1 VGEEGRGVPTIIEM
15 VTHTRL
21 DCGLASAGFMRQAV
35 AQAIHHAQH
44 RSAFGKLLRDQPLM
58 KNVLAD
64 LAVEWEAA
72 ATMMF
77 RLARAYDAGMSDPA
91 QEPFIRIATAVA
103 KYWVCKRGPHH
114 VYEAMECLGGAG
126 YVEEGP
132 MPRLYREAPLTSIW
146 EGSGNVMCLDVLRA
160 LNKEPETAPAFL
172 AELERAAGGDKRLD
186 RAIDGLKRELSTGA
200 DLELRARR
208 VVEKMAT
215 VLEGALLVQHG
226 HPAVSEAFCASRLD
240 GDHGGEYGTLPAS
253 TDFDAIIDRAAPVPA

>member
-1 VGEEGRGVPTIIEM
+1 VGEDGRGIPTIIDM

-35 AQAIHHAQH
+35 AQAVHHARY
-44 RSAFGKLLRDQPLM
+44 RSAFGKKLRDQPLM

-72 ATMMF
+72 AMLMF
-77 RLARAYDAGMSDPA
+77 RIARAYDLGMTDPA

-114 VYEAMECLGGAG
+114 VYEALECLGGAG

-160 LNKEPETAPAFL
+160 LNKEPETAPAL
-172 AELERAAGGDKRLD
+172 LGELERARGADARLD
-186 RAIDGLKRELSTGA
+186 AAIDAIKRELGNASQI
-200 DLELRARR
+200 ELRARR
-208 VVEKMAT
+208 IVEKMA
-215 VLEGALLVQHG
+215 LALGGALLVQHG
-226 HPAVSEAFCASRLD
+226 HPAVAEAFCASRLA
-240 GDHGGEYGTLPAS
+240 GDHGGEYGTLPA
-253 TDFDAIIDRAAPVPA
+253 TVDFDAIIDRAAPVPA